1 MELYILSKQDLS
13 ILSIC
18 KLADY
23 QINLDEETN
32 AKSTFTL
39 MKTNGLKK
47 ENYMVLNG
55 LYRQFI
61 FVIDDVQ
68 TEKESDVVT
77 VTALDISNVFN
88 RKVIEKNIDTMKS
101 KSIEEFLANTI
112 SENFVN
118 SDDTALNV
126 NYIEIYWHTNTQGN
140 VATNAEN
147 GLYNFHT
154 FLINCRQYKN
164 IYTDFKLENLGNP
177 QTVEGKRI
185 SVEARNRKIVDISL
199 HGETS
204 QATRSGKNL
213 FDLKTYLSDRNVS
226 YTENEDG
233 SLTFNSSSAGKLYT
247 QPLVFSDT
255 NKIVSLSG
263 IITEGTAVN
272 ARIQLLNESNAI
284 VGEIKPSVLKRENL
298 SANKLRF
305 NWGTA
310 GTITMKNIQLEE
322 GTTATEYEQ
331 YGASPSPDYPSPIEN
346 VEGRNKFN
354 KTVNYIQLYMD
365 INSIITSTNDYIG
378 YIKCKPNTKYSISKP
393 KTYAQSFYIGS
404 TNVFPSNNVN
414 VINGVFSSSPTK
426 YENYITPA
434 NAEYLVFRIGPEG
447 NGITLKEMLDNIQVE
462 EGTVATPYVP
472 YNSLEF
478 KVEGKNKLK
487 GLSTPLTD
495 SDYWYNVNKNYFEPL
510 EDGWGKFS
518 YDNSEGTST
527 VFINAQMKLQKIN
540 LKPNTQYTFITEFR
554 NSTISENASAFFTVT
569 SGNPT
574 DVWQATKTVGY
585 SYINQGEIVK
595 LTATT
600 KEDFTGI
607 TTGLATYLRLGAG
620 TSGTV
625 EARISVIEGDYDTT
639 DFEYEPYKSQV
650 VTFPL
655 GEEKLMEGSYLAEDG
670 VHNLNR
676 QYIFTGDETF
686 IEGTGGTDYFKVY
699 TQVVLNLK
707 KTGVSNIRCSHFK
720 TGNIAFGGEKNT
732 VSGNEVNGNLYFCID
747 NTIVNSIAEMQEYL
761 TEQYA
766 NGTPVIIEYE
776 LAEPETVPYTAE
788 QQEAWDKIK
797 NLTLFEGLNH
807 ISSNANMVLK
817 YYPLEPVGLKFVLR
831 IDIENKQE
839 TTELID
845 TTLPEVADYNKIYEE
860 DVTAKVQVYIRED
873 GSEYNLYLKTD
884 RTTTTNK
891 DDPDRASGK
900 IEVISVETAD
910 RAEEEALNVMKG
922 NNYKHLVEFKIAKT
936 SKLMDITEL
945 HIGRPIRI
953 KTDDDIY
960 DSYISAITLSDE
972 NFVYF
977 KSGSLRITLL
987 DKLKASNNS
996 VGNKLDV
1003 TGGKITG
1010 NLNILDNAY
1019 FGKNGVA
1026 FGAPYDEDKGGPLQ
1040 LDGARIIESG
1050 SNSNGSY
1057 IKWSDGTMI
1066 CTKSVIVSTKIEN
1079 PWGNLFE
1086 SSQLDLGNFPVS
1098 FIETPVLSVNKTIGR
1113 GSWLELVEGTTNSAI
1128 GNTYLV
1134 SAVSTTSTINITIN
1148 IIAIGKWK

>member
-154 FLINCRQYKN
+154 FLTNCRQYKN
-164 IYTDFKLENLGNP
+164 IYTDFKLENLGNT
-177 QTVEGKRI
+177 QTVEGKII
-185 SVEARNRKIVDISL
+185 SVEAKNRKIVDISL
-199 HGETS
+199 HGEST
-204 QATRSGKNL
+204 QNGTPTPDNRVEIENIEGKNIWNKSEISE
-213 FDLKTYLSDRNVS
+213 KTQTVNMNIGELNVKDVPIPFTFSSYLISNA
-226 YTENEDG
+226 
-233 SLTFNSSSAGKLYT
+233 LT
-247 QPLVFSDT
+247 DT
-255 NKIVSLSG
+255 NVRVSFTDSNNSNIG
-263 IITEGTAVN
+263 AV
-272 ARIQLLNESNAI
+272 
-284 VGEIKPSVLKRENL
+284 K
-298 SANKLRF
+298 
-305 NWGTA
+305 
-310 GTITMKNIQLEE
+310 
-322 GTTATEYEQ
+322 
-331 YGASPSPDYPSPIEN
+331 YGN
-346 VEGRNKFN
+346 
-354 KTVNYIQLYMD
+354 TV
-365 INSIITSTNDYIG
+365 TSTN
-378 YIKCKPNTKYSISKP
+378 KRSSI
-393 KTYAQSFYIGS
+393 T
-404 TNVFPSNNVN
+404 
-414 VINGVFSSSPTK
+414 IN
-426 YENYITPA
+426 EI
-434 NAEYLVFRIGPEG
+434 PEG
-447 NGITLKEMLDNIQVE
+447 TVKIKFGIRMQDGGHTEKTQLEA
-462 EGTVATPYVP
+462 GTVATPYVP
-472 YNSLEF
+472 YNSLEV
-478 KVEGKNKLK
+478 KVENKNLWDNTNVAQLYKVSYQNGIYTASDNDNKSVLQYKVQQFTDTSFISGTQIDKTISGTGIYYFTGTKVANANLVRIGNNGATSEFIVKYSLDDIQVGEQFTIALEVTDTTIGASKFKNVMLLK
-487 GLSTPLTD
+487 GAIQS
-495 SDYWYNVNKNYFEPL
+495 SDYEPHQSQIVYFPL
-510 EDGWGKFS
+510 
-518 YDNSEGTST
+518 SEG
-527 VFINAQMKLQKIN
+527 Q
-540 LKPNTQYTFITEFR
+540 
-554 NSTISENASAFFTVT
+554 
-569 SGNPT
+569 
-574 DVWQATKTVGY
+574 
-585 SYINQGEIVK
+585 
-595 LTATT
+595 
-600 KEDFTGI
+600 
-607 TTGLATYLRLGAG
+607 
-620 TSGTV
+620 
-625 EARISVIEGDYDTT
+625 
-639 DFEYEPYKSQV
+639 
-650 VTFPL
+650 
-655 GEEKLMEGSYLAEDG
+655 KLMEGSYLADDG
-670 VHNLNR
+670 IHHKR
-676 QYIFTGDETF
+676 
-686 IEGTGGTDYFKVY
+686 K
-699 TQVVLNLK
+699 QVVLDGSDDENWHKSQSYNGSYYASQVLLK
-707 KTGVSNIRCSHFK
+707 CVALGECKCDFFKKADISNPSQIKTNYQLGTCFIENGSGTFNCWYDDGTASLANWKAWLSEHPI
-720 TGNIAFGGEKNT
+720 T
-732 VSGNEVNGNLYFCID
+732 V
-747 NTIVNSIAEMQEYL
+747 EYD
-761 TEQYA
+761 
-766 NGTPVIIEYE
+766 
-776 LAEPETVPYTAE
+776 LAEPEIVPYTAE
-788 QQEAWDKIK
+788 QQEAWNNIK
-797 NLTLFEGLNH
+797 NLTLFEGVNH
-807 ISSNANMVLK
+807 ISSDANMVLK
-817 YYPLEPVGLKFVLR
+817 YYPLKPVGLKFVLR

-987 DKLKASNNS
+987 DKLKKTSNT
-996 VGNKLDV
+996 GGDKLDR

-1010 NLNILDNAY
+1010 NLNIEGTL
-1019 FGKNGVA
+1019 KN
-1026 FGAPYDEDKGGPLQ
+1026 
-1040 LDGARIIESG
+1040 
-1050 SNSNGSY
+1050 N
-1057 IKWSDGTMI
+1057 
-1066 CTKSVIVSTKIEN
+1066 
-1079 PWGNLFE
+1079 
-1086 SSQLDLGNFPVS
+1086 
-1098 FIETPVLSVNKTIGR
+1098 NKTILDLTYPVGSIYMSIKSTNPSSLFGGTWVAWGSGR
-1113 GSWLELVEGTTNSAI
+1113 VPVGIDTSQTEFETVEKIGGEKTHTLTVDEMPSHNHNVKYNTESGIATASVLGTDRTASNTEGSSGGGDWYVWTTGAGGDEAHN
-1128 GNTYLV
+1128 NLQPY
-1134 SAVSTTSTINITIN
+1134 ITCYMFKRV
-1148 IIAIGKWK
+1148 G

>member
-18 KLADY
+18 KLAEY

-88 RKVIEKNIDTMKS
+88 RKVIEKNIDIMKS
-101 KSIEEFLANTI
+101 KAIEEFLANTI

-154 FLINCRQYKN
+154 FLTNCRQYKN
-164 IYTDFKLENLGNP
+164 IYTDFKLENLGKP

-185 SVEARNRKIVDISL
+185 SVEAKNRKIVDISL
-199 HGETS
+199 HGEST
-204 QATRSGKNL
+204 QNGTPTPDNPIEIENIEGKNIWNKSEISE
-213 FDLKTYLSDRNVS
+213 KTSTVNMNVGELNVKDVPIPFTFSSYL
-226 YTENEDG
+226 
-233 SLTFNSSSAGKLYT
+233 
-247 QPLVFSDT
+247 
-255 NKIVSLSG
+255 I
-263 IITEGTAVN
+263 
-272 ARIQLLNESNAI
+272 SNALTNTNVRVAFMDSNNSDI
-284 VGEIKPSVLKRENL
+284 GAVKVGN
-298 SANKLRF
+298 
-305 NWGTA
+305 
-310 GTITMKNIQLEE
+310 
-322 GTTATEYEQ
+322 
-331 YGASPSPDYPSPIEN
+331 
-346 VEGRNKFN
+346 
-354 KTVNYIQLYMD
+354 TV
-365 INSIITSTNDYIG
+365 TSTN
-378 YIKCKPNTKYSISKP
+378 KRSSI
-393 KTYAQSFYIGS
+393 T
-404 TNVFPSNNVN
+404 
-414 VINGVFSSSPTK
+414 IN
-426 YENYITPA
+426 EI
-434 NAEYLVFRIGPEG
+434 PEG
-447 NGITLKEMLDNIQVE
+447 TVKIKFGIRLQDGGHTEKTQLEA
-462 EGTVATPYVP
+462 GTVATPYVP
-472 YNSLEF
+472 YNSLEIKDVGENLFNISKVQNVKEDVANCTLIEKNANGVKIQGATSTATDIFAWSKGWYCPSYSKASEEAQVSIKEPCTIKLSADVTLLETVTEPRIRMSLRKANGDSILVDSTVLNLNKKTRIETTF
-478 KVEGKNKLK
+478 KVN
-487 GLSTPLTD
+487 P
-495 SDYWYNVNKNYFEPL
+495 
-510 EDGWGKFS
+510 GKFS
-518 YDNSEGTST
+518 PFFALCS
-527 VFINAQMKLQKIN
+527 
-540 LKPNTQYTFITEFR
+540 NTFLIE
-554 NSTISENASAFFTVT
+554 NIMIS
-569 SGNPT
+569 
-574 DVWQATKTVGY
+574 
-585 SYINQGEIVK
+585 
-595 LTATT
+595 
-600 KEDFTGI
+600 
-607 TTGLATYLRLGAG
+607 TTGG
-620 TSGTV
+620 
-625 EARISVIEGDYDTT
+625 
-639 DFEYEPYKSQV
+639 EYKPYQEQK

-655 GEEKLMEGSYLAEDG
+655 SEGQKLMEGSYLADDG
-670 VHNLNR
+670 IHHSR
-676 QYIFTGDETF
+676 
-686 IEGTGGTDYFKVY
+686 K
-699 TQVVLNLK
+699 QVVFDGSDDEGWSGANFATEGYIYTRISDK
-707 KTGVSNIRCSHFK
+707 KAGRTNFLCTHFPVK
-720 TGNIAFGGEKNT
+720 NQFIADANTMIGNATQNVIAVYPSDDVATSLEEWKAYLVEHPIT
-732 VSGNEVNGNLYFCID
+732 V
-747 NTIVNSIAEMQEYL
+747 EYD
-761 TEQYA
+761 
-766 NGTPVIIEYE
+766 

-788 QQEAWDKIK
+788 QQEAWNNIK
-797 NLTLFEGLNH
+797 NLTLFEGVNH
-807 ISSNANMVLK
+807 ISSDANMVLK

-910 RAEEEALNVMKG
+910 RAAEEALNVMKG

-1003 TGGKITG
+1003 TGGKILG

-1019 FGKNGVA
+1019 FGKDGVS

-1057 IKWSDGTMI
+1057 IKFSDGTMI
-1066 CTKSVIVSTKIEN
+1066 CYMNKLYSNINITKA
-1079 PWGNLFE
+1079 WGSMYETDPIN
-1086 SSQLDLGNFPVS
+1086 LGNFPANFVNIPTVTATCTGGS
-1098 FIETPVLSVNKTIGR
+1098 TVFIEAFTPSETSLGASWFARPSALANTETII
-1113 GSWLELVEGTTNSAI
+1113 SF
-1128 GNTYLV
+1128 
-1134 SAVSTTSTINITIN
+1134 
-1148 IIAIGKWK
+1148 IAIGKWK